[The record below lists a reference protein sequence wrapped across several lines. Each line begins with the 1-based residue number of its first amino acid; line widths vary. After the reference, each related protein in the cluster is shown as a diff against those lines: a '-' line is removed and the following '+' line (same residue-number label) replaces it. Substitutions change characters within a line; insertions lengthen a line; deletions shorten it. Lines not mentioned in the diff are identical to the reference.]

1 MFYRSTNWLM
11 ECNSFKVMLII
22 LGLKYH
28 PENVFIWNHQLVSH
42 VFVWGESDL
51 AEDWCMGVSQG
62 VAEVLGCQQARGQ
75 AVHAQAFRVQQWV
88 CEGAH
93 LSPVDIQ
100 HAGAQLLSQ
109 QLRLGPGSRVL
120 LHVLYEAV
128 ALGMPRGGAV
138 HQKTALQVT
147 EGAHQLL
154 KLLLGESTGQVGDA
168 QQSVCW
174 LQLHRDLPVP

>member
-1 MFYRSTNWLM
+1 MYTSN
-11 ECNSFKVMLII
+11 II
-22 LGLKYH
+22 L
-28 PENVFIWNHQLVSH
+28 VRQVS
-42 VFVWGESDL
+42 VCVEFDL
-51 AEDWCMGVSQG
+51 AEDWCVGVSQG

-75 AVHAQAFRVQQWV
+75 AVHTQAFRMQQWV

-93 LSPVDIQ
+93 LSPVNIQ

-109 QLRLGPGSRVL
+109 QFRLGSGCRVL
-120 LHVLYEAV
+120 LHVLHKAI
-128 ALGMPRGGAV
+128 ALGMPSGGAV
-138 HQKTALQVT
+138 HQKATFQVT
-147 EGAHQLL
+147 KGSYQLL